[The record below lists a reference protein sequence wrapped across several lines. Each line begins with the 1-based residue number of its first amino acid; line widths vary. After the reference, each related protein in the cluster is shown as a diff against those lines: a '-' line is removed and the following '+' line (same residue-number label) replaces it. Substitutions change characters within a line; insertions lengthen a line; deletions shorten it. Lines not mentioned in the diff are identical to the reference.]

1 MAKQTKQTKARPLQQ
16 FSINKFRSKRKELGL
31 GQLKLSNLT
40 KEFAE
45 NLSKPELR
53 IGQQTIAGWELGKV
67 PTINRLAVAAAV
79 MGVTPAYFL
88 EGSS

>member
-1 MAKQTKQTKARPLQQ
+1 MAKPTKTKTKPLQE
-16 FSINKFRSKRKELGL
+16 FSLEKFRTKRQELGL
-31 GQLKLSNLT
+31 GQLKLSKLT
-40 KEFAE
+40 EEFA
-45 NLSKPELR
+45 NSLDRPELR